1 MDGVL
6 SPEEHP
12 AQAWRAI
19 IIRGSAFLCPKPFLL
34 EVVVKPSRSLC
45 GFPFSGRCS
54 SERRTQ
60 KKPLNMETVKT
71 LLKFAVKVW
80 VAMVIVRIA
89 GKLATKYGGESIGA
103 AIQSPESLVGL

>member
-1 MDGVL
+1 
-6 SPEEHP
+6 
-12 AQAWRAI
+12 
-19 IIRGSAFLCPKPFLL
+19 
-34 EVVVKPSRSLC
+34 
-45 GFPFSGRCS
+45 
-54 SERRTQ
+54 
-60 KKPLNMETVKT
+60 METVKT